1 MNWIEA
7 VQGKA
12 RISCP
17 FEYAAPLTEVMLLGI
32 VSLRAGQKTPGD
44 SKIHYDGANMRV
56 TNTIK
61 GSGGTNNGSERVP
74 PARVPPAVEAD
85 VAVIH

>member
-7 VQGKA
+7 IRGKA
-12 RISCP
+12 PVSCP

-44 SKIHYDGANMRV
+44 SKIHYDGAKN
-56 TNTIK
+56 
-61 GSGGTNNGSERVP
+61 E
-74 PARVPPAVEAD
+74 E
-85 VAVIH
+85 AVIQVWGMGPATSTPAEKR